1 MIEMDDEELQEAMG
15 CALDRMAARVNE
27 LESRCQELAEEK
39 DMLEKR
45 LAHLLESRIVRD
57 YDEKEPF
64 NGGYKRD
71 IRLLDEA
78 IHLGSKSMLRE
89 VQLEHKIKELEACI
103 VKMAML
109 MMKEEPACD

>member
-39 DMLEKR
+39 DMLETR
-45 LAHLLESRIVRD
+45 LAHLLESRTVRD
-57 YDEKEPF
+57 YDEVEPF
-64 NGGYKRD
+64 HGGYKLD

-78 IHLGSKSMLRE
+78 INLGSKSMRRE
-89 VQLEHKIKELEACI
+89 MLLEHKIKELEACI
-103 VKMAML
+103 VRMALL
-109 MMKEEPACD
+109 MMKEDENG

>member
-27 LESRCQELAEEK
+27 LESRCKELAEEK

-45 LAHLLESRIVRD
+45 LAHLLESSIVRD
-57 YDEKEPF
+57 YDEVEPF
-64 NGGYKRD
+64 HGGYKLD

-78 IHLGSKSMLRE
+78 IHLGTKSMHRE

-103 VKMAML
+103 VKMATL
-109 MMKEEPACD
+109 MMKEDDHE